1 MRTALL
7 VFLLLIVSS
16 PATAR
21 DSEIIPSKNTKGQFF
36 LYYGWNRAWYSE
48 SKIHFQGNDFD
59 FTLSHVA
66 AHDKVTPFN
75 VDPYLNPLA
84 LTIPQTNFRLGYFF
98 KNNWSFSFGV
108 DHMKYVVSQYQ
119 DVKISGT
126 IQNTGTGYDGIYHN
140 ETIEIVPEF
149 LKFEHTNGL
158 NYANIEVRH
167 QSNLV
172 NLKKYKLGNIDINL
186 SEGIGAGIL
195 YPKTDATI
203 VGKPR
208 NDEFHFSGYGI
219 SLLGALNITFL
230 NHFFIQTELKGGFI
244 NMPFIRIT
252 ADNNEKASQHFFFIQ
267 PNLLFGT
274 YFRLWKEKQN
284 PIPPSVN

>member
-1 MRTALL
+1 
-7 VFLLLIVSS
+7 
-16 PATAR
+16 
-21 DSEIIPSKNTKGQFF
+21 
-36 LYYGWNRAWYSE
+36 
-48 SKIHFQGNDFD
+48 
-59 FTLSHVA
+59 
-66 AHDKVTPFN
+66 
-75 VDPYLNPLA
+75 
-84 LTIPQTNFRLGYFF
+84 
-98 KNNWSFSFGV
+98 
-108 DHMKYVVSQYQ
+108 MKYVVSQYQ

-140 ETIEIVPEF
+140 ETIEIVPKI

-267 PNLLFGT
+267 PNLVFFGT
-274 YFRLWKEKQN
+274 YFKYGKKNKIQYRPQLTKRHFAKPTNLHLLWRVIKGEAAIKAAFEKSARN
-284 PIPPSVN
+284 F